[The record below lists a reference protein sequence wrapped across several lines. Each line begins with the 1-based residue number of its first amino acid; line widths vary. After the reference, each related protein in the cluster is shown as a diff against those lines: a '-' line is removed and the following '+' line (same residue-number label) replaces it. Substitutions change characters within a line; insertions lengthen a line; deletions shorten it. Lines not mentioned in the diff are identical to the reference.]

1 MEPDAL
7 REAFYKAF
15 PGEKAAGLIR
25 APGRVN
31 LIGEHTDYNG
41 YPVLPMAIERE
52 ILAAW
57 APAKND
63 TVRIANRDP
72 RFPARSFPARLP
84 LEPFP
89 QGDWGNYVQAA
100 VKGLLEERVVS
111 APAKGFRALYT
122 GNIPDAAG
130 LSSSAALVVAT
141 GLVFLSAN
149 GKTCDPIALADLLAR
164 AERYA
169 GTEGGGMDQAV
180 SLLGRPGKALR
191 IDFFP
196 LRVKPVSLP
205 KGYGF
210 MISHSLV
217 RASKSAEARAQYN
230 LRVVEC
236 RLACALAAQA
246 LSKWTG
252 IALHPKR
259 LSDLAPERLSF
270 PVEEADRF
278 VFEALGDKSWPLA
291 EIANKL
297 QKSTKQI
304 SDSYC
309 KLQDGSFVSEPA
321 SGYKLWKRY
330 CHVTSE
336 ARRVEQAVLDLEKG
350 DAVAF
355 GNLMNESHTSCR
367 DDYEV
372 SCPELEALVA
382 IARDHGALGARLTG
396 AGFGGSTVSLVPE
409 DKADLL
415 MEGLRN
421 EYYTHRAQEAA
432 SGEFL
437 FKTTATQG
445 AGPVGMK
452 QGNHDFLFN

>member
-1 MEPDAL
+1 VVASGTTDAKAL
-7 REAFYKAF
+7 REAYEQAF

-57 APAKND
+57 APAKD
-63 TVRIANRDP
+63 DSVRIANINP

-100 VKGLLEERVVS
+100 VQGLLEERVIP
-111 APAKGFRALYT
+111 APAKGFQALYS

-130 LSSSAALVVAT
+130 LSSSAALVVAS
-141 GLVFLSAN
+141 GLVFLAAN
-149 GKTCDPIALADLLAR
+149 GKTCDPLALADLLAR
-164 AERYA
+164 AERYV

-180 SLLGRPGKALR
+180 SLLAEPGKALK

-196 LRVKPVSLP
+196 LRVRPVSLP

-210 MISHSLV
+210 VISHSLV

-246 LSKWTG
+246 LSRTIG
-252 IALHPKR
+252 RSVTAER
-259 LSDLAPERLSF
+259 LSDLAPEKLGL
-270 PVEEADRF
+270 PAGQADRTAQEILGEHPWSLSD
-278 VFEALGDKSWPLA
+278 VAVALRVSPDEANGR
-291 EIANKL
+291 
-297 QKSTKQI
+297 
-304 SDSYC
+304 YC
-309 KLQDGSFVSEPA
+309 TLRDGSRAPEPA
-321 SGYKLWKRY
+321 EGFKLGKRY
-330 CHVTSE
+330 RHVASE
-336 ARRVEQAVLDLEKG
+336 ARRVEQAVQALEQG
-350 DAVAF
+350 DVQRF
-355 GNLMNESHTSCR
+355 GDLMNESHASCR

-372 SCPELEALVA
+372 SCPEMEALVA
-382 IARDHGALGARLTG
+382 IAREHGALGARLTG
-396 AGFGGSTVSLVPE
+396 AGFGGCTVNLVPIRE
-409 DKADLL
+409 TGPL
-415 MEGLRN
+415 MQALKK
-421 EYYTHRAQEAA
+421 EYYNGLAQETALKEVLFVTAA
-432 SGEFL
+432 AG
-437 FKTTATQG
+437 G
-445 AGPVGMK
+445 AGPVGMEK
-452 QGNHDFLFN
+452 A

>member
-1 MEPDAL
+1 VVVSGTTDAKAL
-7 REAFYKAF
+7 REAFEQAF
-15 PGEKAAGLIR
+15 PGEKATGLIR
-25 APGRVN
+25 SPGRVN

-57 APAKND
+57 APVKD
-63 TVRIANRDP
+63 DYVRIANRDP
-72 RFPARSFPARLP
+72 RFPPRAFQALLSM
-84 LEPFP
+84 EPFS

-111 APAKGFRALYT
+111 APAKGFQALVS

-141 GLVFLSAN
+141 GLVFLAAN
-149 GKTCDPIALADLLAR
+149 GKTCDPLALADLLAR
-164 AERYA
+164 AERYV

-180 SLLGRPGKALR
+180 SLLGQPGKALR

-196 LRVKPVSLP
+196 LRVRPVSLP

-210 MISHSLV
+210 LISHSLV
-217 RASKSAEARAQYN
+217 RATKSAEARAQYN

-246 LSKWTG
+246 LSQRTG
-252 IALHPKR
+252 IALRPQS
-259 LSDLAPERLSF
+259 LADLAPERLSL
-270 PVEEADRF
+270 PAEEADRF
-278 VFEALGDKSWPLA
+278 VHDILGKNPWSSG
-291 EIANKL
+291 EIAKKL
-297 QKSTKQI
+297 GKSAEQI

-309 KLQDGSFVSEPA
+309 RLQDGSSVPEPD

-330 CHVTSE
+330 RHVLSE
-336 ARRVEQAVLDLEKG
+336 ARRVEQAERELEKA
-350 DAVAF
+350 DAESF
-355 GNLMNESHTSCR
+355 GNLMNESHASCR

-409 DKADLL
+409 DRADQLIKA
-415 MEGLRN
+415 LRV
-421 EYYTHRAQEAA
+421 EYYSRRSEPEALTEPAFLTRAVR
-432 SGEFL
+432 
-437 FKTTATQG
+437 G
-445 AGPVGMK
+445 AGAVS
-452 QGNHDFLFN
+452 

>member
-1 MEPDAL
+1 VVSPGATDAKAL
-7 REAFYKAF
+7 REAFEQAF

-57 APAKND
+57 APAKD
-63 TVRIANRDP
+63 DSVRIANRDP
-72 RFPARSFPARLP
+72 RFPARSFKARLP
-84 LEPFP
+84 LESFP

-100 VKGLLEERVVS
+100 VHGLLEERVIS
-111 APAKGFRALYT
+111 APAKGFQALYS

-141 GLVFLSAN
+141 GLAFLAAN
-149 GKTCDPIALADLLAR
+149 GKTCDPLALADILAR
-164 AERYA
+164 AERYV

-180 SLLGRPGKALR
+180 CLLGQPGKALK

-196 LRVKPVSLP
+196 LRARPVSLP
-205 KGYGF
+205 RGYAF
-210 MISHSLV
+210 VISHSLV

-236 RLACALAAQA
+236 RLACALGAQA
-246 LSKWTG
+246 LSKRTG

-259 LSDLAPERLSF
+259 LSDLAPERLSL
-270 PVEEADRF
+270 PEEEADRI
-278 VFEALGDKSWPLA
+278 VHEALGENPWPLG
-291 EIANKL
+291 EIAKKL
-297 QKSTKQI
+297 GETTEQL

-309 KLQDGSFVSEPA
+309 RLQDGSTVPEPA
-321 SGYKLWKRY
+321 SGYKLWKRFR
-330 CHVTSE
+330 HVASE
-336 ARRVEQAVLDLEKG
+336 ARRVEQAVRELEKG
-350 DAVAF
+350 DAEAF
-355 GNLMNESHTSCR
+355 GNLMNASHASCR

-382 IARDHGALGARLTG
+382 LAREHGALGARLTG
-396 AGFGGSTVSLVPE
+396 AGFGGATVSLVPE
-409 DKADLL
+409 DRADPLIEAL
-415 MEGLRN
+415 CV
-421 EYYTHRAQEAA
+421 EYYSRRSEPEALTEPAFLTRAVR
-432 SGEFL
+432 
-437 FKTTATQG
+437 G
-445 AGPVGMK
+445 AGAVS
-452 QGNHDFLFN
+452 

>member
-1 MEPDAL
+1 VVASGTTDAKTL
-7 REAFYKAF
+7 REAYEKAF

-57 APAKND
+57 APAKD
-63 TVRIANRDP
+63 DSVLIANRDS

-111 APAKGFRALYT
+111 APVKGFQALYS

-141 GLVFLSAN
+141 GLVFLAAN
-149 GKTCDPIALADLLAR
+149 EKTCDPLALADLLAR
-164 AERYA
+164 AERYV

-196 LRVKPVSLP
+196 LRARQVSLP
-205 KGYGF
+205 AGYGF
-210 MISHSLV
+210 VISHSLV
-217 RASKSAEARAQYN
+217 RATKSAEARAQYN

-236 RLACALAAQA
+236 RLACPLAAQV
-246 LSKWTG
+246 LSKRTG
-252 IALHPKR
+252 FALHPKR
-259 LSDLAPERLSF
+259 LSDLAPEKLHLSSDE
-270 PVEEADRF
+270 VDRI
-278 VFEALGDKSWPLA
+278 VHEALGENSWVSG
-291 EIANKL
+291 EIAKKL
-297 QKSTKQI
+297 GKSVEQI

-309 KLQDGSFVSEPA
+309 KLQDGSTVPEPV

-330 CHVTSE
+330 RHVASE
-336 ARRVEQAVLDLEKG
+336 ARRVEQAVRELEKG
-350 DAVAF
+350 DAEAF
-355 GNLMNESHTSCR
+355 GNLMNTSHASCR

-372 SCPELEALVA
+372 SCPELENLVA
-382 IARDHGALGARLTG
+382 LAREHGALGARLTG
-396 AGFGGSTVSLVPE
+396 AGFGGATVSLVPE
-409 DKADLL
+409 DRADSLIKAL
-415 MEGLRN
+415 GV
-421 EYYTHRAQEAA
+421 EYYSRRSEPEDLTEPAFLTRAVH
-432 SGEFL
+432 
-437 FKTTATQG
+437 G
-445 AGPVGMK
+445 AGA
-452 QGNHDFLFN
+452 LS

>member
-1 MEPDAL
+1 MTDAKAL
-7 REAFYKAF
+7 REAFEQAF

-52 ILAAW
+52 ILVAW
-57 APAKND
+57 APAKD
-63 TVRIANRDP
+63 DSVRIANLNP
-72 RFPARSFPARLP
+72 RFPARTFPARLP

-89 QGDWGNYVQAA
+89 QGDWGNYIQAA
-100 VKGLLEERVVS
+100 VKGLLEEGVVS
-111 APAKGFRALYT
+111 APAKGFKALYS

-141 GLVFLSAN
+141 GLVFLAAN
-149 GKTCDPIALADLLAR
+149 GKTCDPLALADLLAR
-164 AERYA
+164 AERYV

-180 SLLGRPGKALR
+180 SLLGQSGKALR

-196 LRVKPVSLP
+196 LRAKPVNLP
-205 KGYGF
+205 EGYGF
-210 MISHSLV
+210 VISHSLV
-217 RASKSAEARAQYN
+217 RATKSAEARAQYN

-236 RLACALAAQA
+236 RLACALAVQA
-246 LSKWTG
+246 LSKRTG

-259 LSDLAPERLSF
+259 LSELAPEKLSL
-270 PVEEADRF
+270 PEEEADRI
-278 VFEALGDKSWPLA
+278 VREALGENPWSSDD
-291 EIANKL
+291 IAKKL
-297 QKSTKQI
+297 GETVKQL

-309 KLQDGSFVSEPA
+309 RLQDGSTVPEPA
-321 SGYKLWKRY
+321 SGFKLWKRY
-330 CHVTSE
+330 RHVVSE
-336 ARRVEQAVLDLEKG
+336 ARRVEQAERELKKG
-350 DAVAF
+350 DAEAF
-355 GNLMNESHTSCR
+355 GNLMNTSHASCR

-382 IARDHGALGARLTG
+382 ISRDHGALGARLTG
-396 AGFGGSTVSLVPE
+396 AGFGGATVSLVPE

-415 MEGLRN
+415 MEGLRK
-421 EYYTHRAQEAA
+421 EYYTNRTQEAA

-437 FKTTATQG
+437 FKTAATKG

-452 QGNHDFLFN
+452 

>member
-1 MEPDAL
+1 MTDAKAL
-7 REAFYKAF
+7 REAYEQAF

-57 APAKND
+57 APAKDD
-63 TVRIANRDP
+63 TVCIANLNP
-72 RFPARSFPARLP
+72 RFPARTFQARLP
-84 LEPFP
+84 PEPFP

-100 VKGLLEERVVS
+100 VHGLLEERVVS
-111 APAKGFRALYT
+111 APAKGFQALYT

-141 GLVFLSAN
+141 GLVFLAAN
-149 GKTCDPIALADLLAR
+149 GKTCDPLALADLLAR
-164 AERYA
+164 AERYV

-180 SLLGRPGKALR
+180 SLLGQPGKALR

-196 LRVKPVSLP
+196 LRARQVSLP
-205 KGYGF
+205 AGYGF
-210 MISHSLV
+210 VISHSLV
-217 RASKSAEARAQYN
+217 RAKKSAEARAQYN

-236 RLACALAAQA
+236 RLACVLAAQA
-246 LSKWTG
+246 LFKRTG
-252 IALHPKR
+252 FPLHPKR
-259 LSDLAPERLSF
+259 LSDLAPKKLSLSAKE
-270 PVEEADRF
+270 VDRI
-278 VFEALGDKSWPLA
+278 VHEALGGNSWA
-291 EIANKL
+291 SGEIAKKL
-297 QKSTKQI
+297 GKSVEQI

-309 KLQDGSFVSEPA
+309 KLQDGSTIPEPA

-330 CHVTSE
+330 RHVASE
-336 ARRVEQAVLDLEKG
+336 ARRVEQAVRELEKG
-350 DAVAF
+350 DAEAF
-355 GNLMNESHTSCR
+355 GNLMNTSHASCR

-382 IARDHGALGARLTG
+382 IAREHGALGARLTG

-409 DKADLL
+409 DRADSLIKAL
-415 MEGLRN
+415 GV
-421 EYYTHRAQEAA
+421 EYYSRRSEPEALTEPAFLTRAVH
-432 SGEFL
+432 
-437 FKTTATQG
+437 G
-445 AGPVGMK
+445 AGA
-452 QGNHDFLFN
+452 LY

>member
-1 MEPDAL
+1 MTDAKAL
-7 REAFYKAF
+7 REAFEQAF

-52 ILAAW
+52 ILVAW
-57 APAKND
+57 APAKD
-63 TVRIANRDP
+63 DSVRIANRDP

-100 VKGLLEERVVS
+100 VRGLLQEGGLPD
-111 APAKGFRALYT
+111 PARGFRAVYS

-130 LSSSAALVVAT
+130 LSSSSALVVVS
-141 GLVFLSAN
+141 GLVFLTAN
-149 GKTCDPIALADLLAR
+149 GTPYNPLALADLLAR
-164 AERYA
+164 AERYV

-180 SLLGRPGKALR
+180 SLLGQPGKALR

-196 LRVKPVSLP
+196 LRVKPVNLP
-205 KGYGF
+205 EGYGF
-210 MISHSLV
+210 VISYSLI

-246 LSKWTG
+246 ISRTIG
-252 IALHPKR
+252 RSVTAER
-259 LSDLAPERLSF
+259 LSDLAPEKLSLHA
-270 PVEEADRF
+270 EEADRF
-278 VFEALGDKSWPLA
+278 VHDALGENPWSSG
-291 EIANKL
+291 EIAKKL
-297 QKSTKQI
+297 GKSAKQI

-309 KLQDGSFVSEPA
+309 RLQDGSTVPEPA

-330 CHVTSE
+330 CHVASE
-336 ARRVEQAVLDLEKG
+336 ARRVEQAGRELEKG
-350 DAVAF
+350 DAEAF
-355 GNLMNESHTSCR
+355 GNLMNESHASCR

-382 IARDHGALGARLTG
+382 NAREHGALGARLTG
-396 AGFGGSTVSLVPE
+396 AGFGGSAVSLVPFSQTNQF
-409 DKADLL
+409 
-415 MEGLRN
+415 MEAMKREFYAGRIREKITSEVLF
-421 EYYTHRAQEAA
+421 ETAA
-432 SGEFL
+432 AG
-437 FKTTATQG
+437 G
-445 AGPVGMK
+445 AGPVGIEK
-452 QGNHDFLFN
+452 A

>member
-1 MEPDAL
+1 VVVSGTTDAKAL
-7 REAFYKAF
+7 REAFEQAF

-52 ILAAW
+52 ILVAW
-57 APAKND
+57 APAKD
-63 TVRIANRDP
+63 DSVRIANRDP

-100 VKGLLEERVVS
+100 VKGLLEEGVVS
-111 APAKGFRALYT
+111 APAKGFQALFS

-130 LSSSAALVVAT
+130 LSSSSALVVVS

-149 GKTCDPIALADLLAR
+149 GTTYDPIILADILAR
-164 AERYA
+164 AERYV
-169 GTEGGGMDQAV
+169 GTESGGMDQAI
-180 SLLGRPGKALR
+180 SLLGQPGKALR

-196 LRVKPVSLP
+196 LRARPVSLP
-205 KGYGF
+205 AGYTF
-210 MISHSLV
+210 VISHSLV
-217 RASKSAEARAQYN
+217 RASKSATARSHYN

-246 LSKWTG
+246 ISRTIG
-252 IALHPKR
+252 RSVTAER
-259 LSDLAPERLSF
+259 LSNLAPEKLF
-270 PVEEADRF
+270 LPAEEAERI
-278 VFEALGDKSWPLA
+278 VHEALGENPWSSG
-291 EIANKL
+291 EIAKKL
-297 QKSTKQI
+297 GKTVKQL

-309 KLQDGSFVSEPA
+309 RLQDSSPVPEPA
-321 SGYKLWKRY
+321 SGFKLWKRY
-330 CHVTSE
+330 RHVASE
-336 ARRVEQAVLDLEKG
+336 ARRVEQAVQALEQG
-350 DAVAF
+350 DAQRF
-355 GNLMNESHTSCR
+355 GDLMNESHASCR

-396 AGFGGSTVSLVPE
+396 AGFGGSSVNLV
-409 DKADLL
+409 ALSQTNQF
-415 MEGLRN
+415 MEAMKREFYAGRI
-421 EYYTHRAQEAA
+421 QEKITSEVLFETAA
-432 SGEFL
+432 AG
-437 FKTTATQG
+437 G
-445 AGPVGMK
+445 AGPILVEE
-452 QGNHDFLFN
+452 L

>member
-1 MEPDAL
+1 MVASGTTDAKAL
-7 REAFYKAF
+7 REAYEQAF

-57 APAKND
+57 APAKD
-63 TVRIANRDP
+63 DSVRIANINP

-100 VKGLLEERVVS
+100 VQGLLEERVIP
-111 APAKGFRALYT
+111 APAKGFQALYS

-130 LSSSAALVVAT
+130 LSSSAALVVAS
-141 GLVFLSAN
+141 GLVFLAAN
-149 GKTCDPIALADLLAR
+149 GKTCDPLALADLLAR
-164 AERYA
+164 AERYV

-180 SLLGRPGKALR
+180 SLLAEPGKALK

-196 LRVKPVSLP
+196 LRVRPVSLP

-210 MISHSLV
+210 VISHSLV

-246 LSKWTG
+246 LSRTIG
-252 IALHPKR
+252 RSVTAER
-259 LSDLAPERLSF
+259 LSDLAPEKLGL
-270 PVEEADRF
+270 PAGQADRTAQEILGEHPWSLSD
-278 VFEALGDKSWPLA
+278 VAVALRVSPDEANGR
-291 EIANKL
+291 
-297 QKSTKQI
+297 
-304 SDSYC
+304 YC
-309 KLQDGSFVSEPA
+309 TLRDGSRAPEPA
-321 SGYKLWKRY
+321 EGFKLGKRY
-330 CHVTSE
+330 RHVASE
-336 ARRVEQAVLDLEKG
+336 ARRVEQAVQALEQG
-350 DAVAF
+350 DVQRF
-355 GNLMNESHTSCR
+355 GDLMNESHASCR

-372 SCPELEALVA
+372 SCPEMEALVA
-382 IARDHGALGARLTG
+382 IAREHGALGARLTG
-396 AGFGGSTVSLVPE
+396 AGFGGCTVNLVPIRE
-409 DKADLL
+409 TGPL
-415 MEGLRN
+415 MQALKK
-421 EYYTHRAQEAA
+421 EYYNGLAQETALKEVLFVTAA
-432 SGEFL
+432 AG
-437 FKTTATQG
+437 G
-445 AGPVGMK
+445 AGPVGMEK
-452 QGNHDFLFN
+452 A

>member
-1 MEPDAL
+1 MTDAKAL
-7 REAFYKAF
+7 REAYEQAF
-15 PGEKAAGLIR
+15 QGEKAAGLIR

-57 APAKND
+57 APAKED
-63 TVRIANRDP
+63 SVRIANRDP
-72 RFPARSFPARLP
+72 RFPARFFPARLP

-89 QGDWGNYVQAA
+89 QGDWANYVQAA

-111 APAKGFRALYT
+111 APAKGFQALYT

-130 LSSSAALVVAT
+130 LSSSSALVVAT
-141 GLVFLSAN
+141 GLVFLAAN
-149 GKTCDPIALADLLAR
+149 GKTCDHLTLADLLAR
-164 AERYA
+164 AERYV

-196 LRVKPVSLP
+196 LRARPVSLP

-210 MISHSLV
+210 VISHSLV
-217 RASKSAEARAQYN
+217 RATKSAEARAQYN

-236 RLACALAAQA
+236 RLACALATQA
-246 LSKWTG
+246 LSKRTG
-252 IALHPKR
+252 IALHPQR
-259 LSDLAPERLSF
+259 LSDLAPEKLHLSSD
-270 PVEEADRF
+270 EADGI
-278 VFEALGDKSWPLA
+278 VHEALGENPWSLGEITKKLGKTA
-291 EIANKL
+291 E
-297 QKSTKQI
+297 QI

-309 KLQDGSFVSEPA
+309 ILQDGSLVAEPA
-321 SGYKLWKRY
+321 SGFKLWKRY
-330 CHVTSE
+330 CHVASE
-336 ARRVEQAVLDLEKG
+336 ARRVEQAVLELEKG
-350 DAVAF
+350 DAEAF
-355 GNLMNESHTSCR
+355 GNLMNESHASCR

-382 IARDHGALGARLTG
+382 TARDHGALGARLTG

-409 DKADLL
+409 DRADPLIKAL
-415 MEGLRN
+415 GV
-421 EYYTHRAQEAA
+421 EYYSRRSEPEALTELTFLTRAVR
-432 SGEFL
+432 
-437 FKTTATQG
+437 G
-445 AGPVGMK
+445 AGAVS
-452 QGNHDFLFN
+452 